1 MLKTILFLFTTALFG
16 APAAFA
22 DAPLTDEI
30 AIQCESETMQTNHVT
45 KLPEFSYDVPDIMR
59 PDFADEF
66 ERAVGTERDGRA
78 MLATA
83 MNVIDRM
90 TERGR
95 IARRYYGVI
104 IGETPSKR
112 IEVTVRLA
120 PKHYGEL
127 GYRAYSWSTDNKT
140 FDGRDM
146 PAWEA
151 LPEQIQQA
159 WATAASAI
167 RGAT

>member
-1 MLKTILFLFTTALFG
+1 MFKTLFLFLALAFA

-22 DAPLTDEI
+22 APEADEI
-30 AIQCESETMQTNHVT
+30 TIQYESETMQTNQAYVT
-45 KLPEFSYDVPDIMR
+45 KLPEFSYDVPDMLR

-66 ERAVGTERDGRA
+66 ERAIGTERDGRA
-78 MLATA
+78 MLARA
-83 MNVIDRM
+83 MNVIHRM

-95 IARRYYGVI
+95 IARRYYEVI

-127 GYRAYSWSTDNKT
+127 GYRAYSWATDNKT

-146 PAWEA
+146 PTWES
-151 LPEQIQQA
+151 LPERIQQA

-167 RGAT
+167 RGAS